1 MALARMEEAELR
13 HTILKYMEEHNTIS
27 LATERDGMPHA
38 ATVFY
43 VNIGFNLYF
52 LSSPSS
58 RHGEN
63 FSHNPRVSGTINED
77 YSNWLT
83 IKGIQLEGVVEN
95 IGGILKNRD
104 ISKQY
109 IRKFPNVADFLLSP
123 QKLGISVARKV
134 AKVKF
139 YKLTPHK
146 IHFINN
152 ELGFGHRDELI
163 LPMGL
168 PNEE

>member
-1 MALARMEEAELR
+1 MALATMDDIELKAK
-13 HTILKYMEEHNTIS
+13 ILKYMKEHNTIS
-27 LATERDGMPHA
+27 LATERGGIPHA

-43 VNIGFNLYF
+43 VNRGFELYF

-95 IGGILKNRD
+95 IGGILRNRD
-104 ISKQY
+104 ISKEY

-146 IHFINN
+146 ICFINN
-152 ELGFGHRDELI
+152 ELGFGHRDELV
-163 LPMGL
+163 LPLGF
-168 PNEE
+168 PNEQ

>member
-1 MALARMEEAELR
+1 MREHEVREAVLV
-13 HTILKYMEEHNTIS
+13 YMRDHNTIS
-27 LATERDGMPHA
+27 LATEKGGIPHA

-43 VNIGFNLYF
+43 VSIDFDIYF

-63 FSHNPRVSGTINED
+63 ITHNPRVSGTINED

-83 IKGIQLEGVVEN
+83 IKGIQLEGTVEN

-104 ISKQY
+104 IAKEY

-146 IHFINN
+146 IYFINN
-152 ELGFGHRDELI
+152 ELGFGHRDELD
-163 LPMGL
+163 LS
-168 PNEE
+168 